1 MVPGSTRT
9 TAHRA
14 EPRSASIAFA
24 CAVCG
29 VMGGAALS
37 GWAAEAPD
45 PPARAYY
52 IYAAAESEDEVAVI
66 RYGPR
71 GAEVI
76 ETVTVGS
83 FPAEV
88 EGPHG
93 LAVDPD
99 GQYWYVSIAH
109 GFPYGSV
116 HKYETGTNAWVA
128 DVQLGLF
135 PATLD
140 VSATTGLLYA
150 VNFNLHGP
158 PEPSSISVVEV
169 ETMTEVARVDAGIRP
184 HGGRLSPDGAFFYSV
199 NMMDFQ
205 LAELDA
211 FSFEVTRTLSLGDGI
226 MPTWVTR
233 PTPDGK
239 VYVTGNNVGK
249 IFEVDLGAWAIV
261 RTFETGAGP
270 YNLAVTPDGTTLVAT
285 YKGGDAVGFW
295 DLGRGTETAR
305 VTTSRTIPH
314 GVVVTPD
321 GEYAFVTLEGVGSDA
336 GTVEVYHVAT
346 GARVDTVDIGK
357 QAGGIAFWKTED

>member
-1 MVPGSTRT
+1 MVLLGSNRVP
-9 TAHRA
+9 AHA
-14 EPRSASIAFA
+14 MGFA
-24 CAVCG
+24 CLVFG
-29 VMGGAALS
+29 VALGVVLSAAAS
-37 GWAAEAPD
+37 EAPD

-52 IYAAAESEDEVAVI
+52 IYAAAESEDEVAIV

-71 GAEVI
+71 GAEVV
-76 ETVTVGS
+76 ETITVGS

-99 GQYWYVSIAH
+99 GRYWYVSIAH
-109 GFPYGSV
+109 GFPDGSV
-116 HKYETGTNAWVA
+116 HKYETETNAWVG
-128 DVQLGLF
+128 DVRLGLF

-158 PEPSSISVVEV
+158 LEPSSISVVEV
-169 ETMTEVARVDAGIRP
+169 ETMTEVARVDTGIRP
-184 HGGRLSPDGAFFYSV
+184 HGGRLSADGSFFYSV

-205 LAELDA
+205 MVELDA
-211 FSFEVTRTLSLGDGI
+211 FSFEITRTLGLGDGV

-233 PTPDGK
+233 PTTDGK

-249 IFEVDLGAWAIV
+249 IFEVDLDDWAIR

-270 YNLAVTPDGTTLVAT
+270 YNLDVTPDGTTMVAT

-295 DLGRGTETAR
+295 DLRGGTETAR
-305 VTTSRTIPH
+305 IATSRTIPH

-336 GTVEVYHVAT
+336 GTVEVYHVPT
-346 GARVDTVDIGK
+346 GTRVDAVDIGK